1 MNNKQ
6 KCIQRYIELYGFN
19 ELKEYLVLTK
29 MADSVEANSKT
40 RIPEQ
45 AEFVYFS
52 LLAGEKNETLLLLSF
67 EWKLLP
73 LEQIKI
79 TCISAREEKFFTH
92 GF

>member
-1 MNNKQ
+1 M
-6 KCIQRYIELYGFN
+6 KCIERYIILYGFN
-19 ELKEYLVLTK
+19 EIKEYLISTK
-29 MADSVEANSKT
+29 LAEPVEANSKT
-40 RIPEQ
+40 RVPEQ

-52 LLAGEKNETLLLLSF
+52 LLEGEKSEKLLLVNY

-79 TCISAREEKFFTH
+79 TCISTREERFFTH